1 MANDS
6 TQLGSTESLQQPGVA
21 VRHSKIPAYMTI
33 QGQPEGDTVLLGGP
47 IIKASIQRNTDIG
60 LHKTGRNSFV
70 LQSFGHFPVAITIT
84 GIT

>member
-1 MANDS
+1 MANNN
-6 TQLGSTESLQQPGVA
+6 TQLGSTKSLQQPGVA
-21 VRHSKIPAYMTI
+21 VRQSKLPAYMTI
-33 QGQPEGDTVLLGGP
+33 QGYPDRATVLLGGP
-47 IIKASIQRNTDIG
+47 VIKASIQRNTDIG